1 MLKFISQFVLA
12 ALMTQLSPVDA
23 AQFEWFAEEGAEADT
38 TFSQEE
44 ILRYATGLPE
54 SGLRMSVEYPVKVDE
69 ESFGIVTSARS
80 HLVQDAQSGMTLVA
94 KHPYEIR
101 SIGSVTKLMTAM
113 VFLDQNPDLASG
125 VLLDPALDLVT
136 GGRVYLAFYDELS
149 LEDVLAASLVGSD
162 NTATYSLMRFSGL
175 EEEEFIDAMNRKAA
189 DLGMDASIFMDPTGI
204 DAGNMST
211 ATDIVKL
218 LRASEGYDLIA
229 HYTTQPLISVV
240 QDSGRVIT
248 IENTNTLLEGILTE
262 GENHILVGK
271 TGFLPQAGYVLAAA
285 VEHEGEKVYVVVMG
299 SESKDSRADELKG
312 LALWAFKT
320 FTWPEL

>member
-1 MLKFISQFVLA
+1 MLEFISQLVLA

-23 AQFEWFAEEGAEADT
+23 AQFEWFAGEGSVEDT
-38 TFSQEE
+38 VFSQEE
-44 ILRYATGLPE
+44 VLRYATGLPE

-94 KHPYEIR
+94 KHPYEVR
-101 SIGSVTKLMTAM
+101 AIGSVTKLMTAM
-113 VFLDQNPDLASG
+113 VFLDQNPDLASN
-125 VLLDPALDLVT
+125 VALDPALDLVT
-136 GGRVYLAFYDELS
+136 GGRVYLAFYDELV

-175 EEEEFIDAMNRKAA
+175 EESAFIEAMNVRAA
-189 DLGMDASIFMDPTGI
+189 ELGMDATTFMDPTGI
-204 DAGNMST
+204 DAGNVST

-218 LRASEGYDLIA
+218 LRASEAYDLIA
-229 HYTTQPLISVV
+229 DYTTRPDVV
-240 QDSGRVIT
+240 VTQDSGRT
-248 IENTNTLLEGILTE
+248 IDIGNTNTLLEGILME
-262 GENHILVGK
+262 GESDILVGK

-285 VEHEGEKVYVVVMG
+285 VEQDGEKVYVVVMG
-299 SESKDSRADELKG
+299 SESKDARADEVKG

-320 FTWPEL
+320 FNWPEL